1 MTNKNVKRMETFN
14 SRIALRLSDT
24 EREKAEQLIRERKF
38 KNLSQLLRTALT
50 KLLKEHEEN

>member
-1 MTNKNVKRMETFN
+1 MKTYN

-24 EREKAEQLIRERKF
+24 EKERAEQLIRERRY

-50 KLLKEHEEN
+50 ELLRKHQEN